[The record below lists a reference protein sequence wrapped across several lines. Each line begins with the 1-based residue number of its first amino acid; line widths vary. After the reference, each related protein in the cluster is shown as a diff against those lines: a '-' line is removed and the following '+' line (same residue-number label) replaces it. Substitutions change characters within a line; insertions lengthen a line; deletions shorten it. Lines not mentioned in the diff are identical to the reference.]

1 MSLAATVLAVG
12 LSAAPKGFTEGPSI
26 EGVNEYRLSNGLKV
40 LFINDPSKQ
49 TTTVNLTVF
58 VGSRHENYGEKGM
71 AHLFEHLCFKETKK
85 FKDVK
90 RLLTDLGGGANGT
103 TWLDRTNYYE
113 SFPASDSNLKKALE
127 IEAERLV
134 NTIVTREKLA
144 PEMTVVRNE
153 FEMGENSPA
162 SVLGERVASTAF
174 LWHNYG
180 STTIGAKSDIEQVP
194 QERITAFYKNYY
206 QPDNAMLVIAGKFDE
221 AKAAQMVM
229 ETLGKIPKPARAVAP
244 TYTVEPTQDG
254 ERSVTVRRVGGTP
267 VLIAGYHIP
276 AGTDPDAAAVDVLV
290 KTVGSSPSGR
300 LYTSLVETK
309 KAAKVSCESY
319 ALKEPG
325 FAYCQVELRSGDKP
339 QEAKE
344 VMLSALEDTAK
355 KPLDAAEVE
364 RAKTALLKQYELLL
378 NDSESIGLALSESAA
393 MGDWR
398 MLFLQ
403 RDRIAAVTV
412 ADVNRVA
419 QRYLKP
425 SNRTLGEYV
434 PTEKPDRAEI
444 PGVVDL
450 TPVLA
455 TYKGRAAMA
464 KGEVFDSSPKNIDT
478 RTVTKSLPNGMKLS
492 LLPKKTRGE
501 TVQGVI
507 QLRFGTEASLQNTA
521 TVSRLVARMLSR
533 GTQSKSQQQFKDA
546 LDKLNASVS
555 FQPLQQGVNVVIETR
570 RPQLNDTLALVT
582 EALTVPAFDAKELE
596 TAKREAIAEFE
607 QRKDDP
613 QQMAF
618 RAFAR
623 KMNAYP
629 KGHPLYFPTFEEQIA
644 ETKAVEPAALKQF
657 HGKFYGAQNGLAS
670 FVGDVD
676 ADALTATLGKNL
688 GAFKAPEGYV
698 RIPQPFRATEA
709 GDAVTQTPDKAMAV
723 MATGM
728 RLPLKDS
735 DTDFPAMMMA
745 DYLLGGGF
753 LSGRVPQ
760 RLREKDGLSYGAGT
774 QLQPSSFEANSM
786 FLGYAIF
793 NPTNLGKV
801 ERGFAEEVTKALEG
815 GFTADEVKQ
824 GVASMM
830 QSREAQ
836 RSDDKQLAFGLVD
849 NLDVGRTFAFEGQ
862 LDDKLKTL
870 TAQDVSGTLKKYI
883 DLKKL
888 SAVKVGDFKALP
900 AAK

>member
-1 MSLAATVLAVG
+1 MSLAATVLAIG

-26 EGVNEYRLSNGLKV
+26 EGVSEYRLSNGLKV

-90 RLLTDLGGGANGT
+90 RLLTDLGGAANGT
-103 TWLDRTNYYE
+103 TWLDRTNYFE
-113 SFPASDSNLKKALE
+113 SFPASESNLKKALE

-153 FEMGENSPA
+153 FERGQNSPER
-162 SVLGERVASTAF
+162 VLGERVAATAF

-180 STTIGAKSDIEQVP
+180 STTIGAKSDIELVP
-194 QERITAFYKNYY
+194 QERITAFYKTYY

-221 AKAAQMVM
+221 AKAAQLVM
-229 ETLGKIPKPARAVAP
+229 ETLGKIPKPARAVP
-244 TYTVEPTQDG
+244 QTYTVEPTQDG

-267 VLIAGYHIP
+267 LFIAGYHMP

-290 KTVGSSPSGR
+290 RTLGNSPSGR

-309 KAAKVSCESY
+309 KAAKVGCESY
-319 ALKEPG
+319 SLKETG

-339 QEAKE
+339 QEVKE
-344 VMLSALEDTAK
+344 VMLAALEDTAK
-355 KPLDAAEVE
+355 KPFDAAEVE
-364 RAKTALLKQYELLL
+364 RAKTALLKQVELLL
-378 NDSESIGLALSESAA
+378 NDTENIGIMLSEFAA

-398 MLFLQ
+398 TLFLQ

-425 SNRTLGEYV
+425 SNRTLGDYV

-444 PGVVDL
+444 PDMVDL

-455 TYKGRAAMA
+455 NYKGRAAMA
-464 KGEVFDSSPKNIDT
+464 KGEAFDSSPKNIDT
-478 RTVTKSLPNGMKLS
+478 RTVNKALPNGMKLA

-507 QLRFGTEASLQNTA
+507 QLRFGSEASLQNTA
-521 TVSRLVARMLSR
+521 AVARLAARMLSR
-533 GTQSKSQQQFKDA
+533 GTQSKTQQQFKDA
-546 LDKLNASVS
+546 LDKLNAQVSFRPDTQGVSVS
-555 FQPLQQGVNVVIETR
+555 IETR
-570 RPQLNDTLALVT
+570 RPQLNDTLALVI
-582 EALTVPAFDAKELE
+582 EALTQPAFESKELE
-596 TAKREAIAEFE
+596 TAKREALAEFE

-618 RAFAR
+618 RAFFR

-629 KGHPLYFPTFEEQIA
+629 KGHPLYVPTFDEQIA
-644 ETKAVEPAALKQF
+644 DTKAVEPAALKQF
-657 HGKFYGAQNGLAS
+657 HAKFYGAQSALAS

-676 ADALTATLGKNL
+676 VDALSAVLAKGLGS
-688 GAFKAPEGYV
+688 FKSPEAYV
-698 RIPQPFRATEA
+698 RIAEPFRANEA
-709 GDAVTQTPDKAMAV
+709 GDSVTKTPDKAMAV

-728 RLPLKDS
+728 RVPLKDN
-735 DTDFPAMMMA
+735 DADFPAMMMA

-774 QLQPSSFEANSM
+774 GLQASSFEANSL
-786 FLGYAIF
+786 FFAFAIF

-801 ERGFAEEVTKALEG
+801 ERGFSEEVAKALEG

-824 GVASMM
+824 GVAAMM
-830 QSREAQ
+830 QARETE
-836 RSDDKQLAFGLVD
+836 RSNDSQVAATLVQ

-883 DLKKL
+883 DLKKM
-888 SAVKVGDFKALP
+888 SAVKVGDFKGVP
-900 AAK
+900 APK